1 MVQRLDGNLQQ
12 YPEFTAQT
20 ELISR
25 EEIDG
30 EDSARYVSITP
41 LTIQWIVKPSFV
53 SVAPDPSHKQPYRV
67 RTMTRQLQQS
77 RMVQRQGI
85 EDANAR
91 IHYPGLQVF
100 TAGHTWNTRSSLES
114 WKLAFPQMS
123 IAIMVQ
129 ISSCMSEELFKTGQ

>member
-1 MVQRLDGNLQQ
+1 MVQRLDGNLYLLQQ

-91 IHYPGLQVF
+91 IHYLGLYSW
-100 TAGHTWNTRSSLES
+100 THLEHTQ
-114 WKLAFPQMS
+114 LA
-123 IAIMVQ
+123 
-129 ISSCMSEELFKTGQ
+129 